1 MLRKIKYKNKKLLF
15 FLFIVYFVVEVSIEL
30 VNESITRID
39 DARAGSPTNI
49 SVPLVNPSS
58 CNVIRR

>member
-1 MLRKIKYKNKKLLF
+1 VIFYIYL
-15 FLFIVYFVVEVSIEL
+15 VVEVSIEL

-49 SVPLVNPSS
+49 SVPLVNSS
-58 CNVIRR
+58 SEK